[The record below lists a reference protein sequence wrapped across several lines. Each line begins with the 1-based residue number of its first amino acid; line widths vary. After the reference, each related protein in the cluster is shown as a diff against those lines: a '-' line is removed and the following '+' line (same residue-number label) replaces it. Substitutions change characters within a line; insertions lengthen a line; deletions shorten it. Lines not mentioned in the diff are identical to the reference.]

1 MSADSKLR
9 SFTVENLNK
18 YNKFVEIQR
27 NRGKKIGQ
35 RLNELM
41 EKEIKETDP
50 NFKDIS
56 AVRAKDA
63 PDLVVPNPF
72 VMDQAHALPIW
83 EKYLKTRTKKEHS
96 EIYVIVKAI
105 QLFTYDFDQC
115 VDSKLR
121 G

>member
-1 MSADSKLR
+1 MSTESKLR

-27 NRGKKIGQ
+27 NRGKKTGQ

-63 PDLVVPNPF
+63 VDVVVPNPF
-72 VMDQAHALPIW
+72 VMDQAHALVIW
-83 EKYLKTRTKKEHS
+83 EKYLKTLTKKEHS
-96 EIYVIVKAI
+96 ALYVITKAI
-105 QLFTYDFDQC
+105 QLFTYDFDEC
-115 VDSKLR
+115 LDSK
-121 G
+121 

>member
-83 EKYLKTRTKKEHS
+83 EKYLKTLTKKEHS

-105 QLFTYDFDQC
+105 QLFTYDFDEC
-115 VDSKLR
+115 VDSQ
-121 G
+121 

>member
-1 MSADSKLR
+1 MSTDSKLR

-27 NRGKKIGQ
+27 NRGKKTGQ

-56 AVRAKDA
+56 PVRAKDA
-63 PDLVVPNPF
+63 PGLVVPNPF

-83 EKYLKTRTKKEHS
+83 AKYLKTLTKKEHS
-96 EIYVIVKAI
+96 EIYLVTKAI
-105 QLFTYDFDQC
+105 QLFTYDFNEC
-115 VDSKLR
+115 VDSK
-121 G
+121 

>member
-35 RLNELM
+35 RFNELM

-83 EKYLKTRTKKEHS
+83 EKYLKTLTKKEHS
-96 EIYVIVKAI
+96 DIYLLTLAI
-105 QLFTYDFDQC
+105 ELLTKSFDDC
-115 VDSKLR
+115 VDSQRR

>member
-1 MSADSKLR
+1 MSTESKLR

-27 NRGKKIGQ
+27 NRGKKTGQ

-56 AVRAKDA
+56 PIRAKDA

-83 EKYLKTRTKKEHS
+83 AKYLQTLTKKEHA
-96 EIYVIVKAI
+96 EIYVVVKAI
-105 QLFTYDFDQC
+105 QLFTYDFDDC
-115 VDSKLR
+115 VDSK
-121 G
+121 

>member
-1 MSADSKLR
+1 MSTESKLR

-27 NRGKKIGQ
+27 NRGKKTGQ

-50 NFKDIS
+50 NFKDSS

-63 PDLVVPNPF
+63 PDQVVPNPF
-72 VMDQAHALPIW
+72 VMDQSHALLIW
-83 EKYLKTRTKKEHS
+83 AKYLKTLTKKEHS
-96 EIYVIVKAI
+96 DVYVIAKAI
-105 QLFTYDFDQC
+105 QLFTYDFDEC
-115 VDSKLR
+115 VDSK
-121 G
+121 

>member
-9 SFTVENLNK
+9 SFTVEDLNK
-18 YNKFVEIQR
+18 YNKFAEIQR

-41 EKEIKETDP
+41 EQEIKLTDP

-56 AVRAKDA
+56 AVRPKDA

-72 VMDQAHALPIW
+72 VIPQNTNKKGALRNLSNCKGYSVI
-83 EKYLKTRTKKEHS
+83 YL
-96 EIYVIVKAI
+96 
-105 QLFTYDFDQC
+105 
-115 VDSKLR
+115 
-121 G
+121 

>member
-1 MSADSKLR
+1 MSTESKLR

-27 NRGKKIGQ
+27 NRGKKTGQ

-50 NFKDIS
+50 NFKDSS
-56 AVRAKDA
+56 AVRATDA
-63 PDLVVPNPF
+63 PDQVVPNPF

-83 EKYLKTRTKKEHS
+83 TKYLKTLTRKQHS
-96 EIYVIVKAI
+96 EIYLLTLAI
-105 QLFTYDFDQC
+105 ELLTKSFDEC
-115 VDSKLR
+115 VDSQQR

>member
-1 MSADSKLR
+1 MSTESKLR

-27 NRGKKIGQ
+27 NRGKKTGQ

-50 NFKDIS
+50 NFKDSS
-56 AVRAKDA
+56 AVRPTDA
-63 PDLVVPNPF
+63 PDQVVPNPF

-83 EKYLKTRTKKEHS
+83 AKYLQTLTKKEHA
-96 EIYVIVKAI
+96 EIYVVVKAI
-105 QLFTYDFDQC
+105 QLFTYDFDDC
-115 VDSKLR
+115 VDSK
-121 G
+121 

>member
-1 MSADSKLR
+1 MSTESKLR

-27 NRGKKIGQ
+27 NRGKKTGQ

-56 AVRAKDA
+56 PIRAKDA
-63 PDLVVPNPF
+63 PSLLVPNPF

-83 EKYLKTRTKKEHS
+83 EKYLKTLTKKEHS
-96 EIYVIVKAI
+96 EIYLIAKAI
-105 QLFTYDFDQC
+105 QLFTYDFNEC
-115 VDSKLR
+115 VDSK
-121 G
+121 